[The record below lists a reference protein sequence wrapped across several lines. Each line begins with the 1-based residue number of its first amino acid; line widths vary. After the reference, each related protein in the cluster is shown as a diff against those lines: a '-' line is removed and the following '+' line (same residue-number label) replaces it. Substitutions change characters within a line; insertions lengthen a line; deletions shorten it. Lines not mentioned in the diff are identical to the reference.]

1 MQKKNPFCD
10 GRHNSAGQVYI
21 TCLQNMAMYC
31 NARVNFITRII
42 CKAKSYKFDNYNPMH
57 FAPGDTLYNFD

>member
-1 MQKKNPFCD
+1 MQKTSIFCY
-10 GRHNSAGQVYI
+10 GRHRWVGQQEV
-21 TCLQNMAMYC
+21 AMYC

-42 CKAKSYKFDNYNPMH
+42 CEAKSYKFDNYNPMH